1 MDTEWKGRHEHEA
14 LELFVLIASE
24 VRRLES
30 FEADLPVEL
39 SRLRASIEALSATPP
54 RLLLGAPLDRAV
66 VPARRL
72 AVALGGWVGGL
83 NRPAR
88 TVAMAQVASATR
100 DLADVVAVMRSRV
113 PEAAASA
120 VALRATADILPFR
133 ELAEDYVKD
142 AHKQSNAM
150 TLLYMVSLAVL
161 MLAAAAAIWA
171 AGGPALGAP
180 FAVDQFLAR
189 GSVVLV
195 LLLGALAT
203 VWQADRHRRG
213 AAEQLR
219 IARQLRTLPAFI
231 DSIDSKPMKDL
242 MRGTVAARFF
252 PRALDDDDVLREPQ
266 WPDPSQLLEA
276 LEGEEEAGGEEPP
289 VADADRTRNRSSTA
303 QGSSESPL

>member
-1 MDTEWKGRHEHEA
+1 
-14 LELFVLIASE
+14 
-24 VRRLES
+24 
-30 FEADLPVEL
+30 
-39 SRLRASIEALSATPP
+39 
-54 RLLLGAPLDRAV
+54 
-66 VPARRL
+66 
-72 AVALGGWVGGL
+72 
-83 NRPAR
+83 
-88 TVAMAQVASATR
+88 MAQVASATR